1 MLSTTG
7 LAVSAANAPIAPWV
21 FERRAPGPRDVLIAI
36 RFCGV
41 CHSDL
46 HTARGEWGRVSYPL
60 VTGHEIIGD
69 VVAVGD
75 AVTRFVVGDRV
86 GVGCLVDSCRSC
98 GACQR
103 DLEQYCEKGSTGTY
117 GSTEQQT
124 GRTTQGG
131 YSTSIVVDEAFVLR
145 VPTHLDPAGAAP
157 LLCAGITTWSPLQ
170 HWQAGPGTRVG
181 VVGIGGLGH
190 MAIRLARALGA
201 EVTAFTTSPAK
212 ADDARRLGAHDVV
225 LASDASAYRQRRGT
239 LDLILDTVSAPHDL
253 DTLMKTLRLDGAL
266 VLLGLS
272 PTPHAAPSPSTFIGK
287 RRTLSGS
294 LIGGIAETQQ
304 MLDFCGAHHIVSDI
318 ERIDASAV
326 NEAWDR
332 MLRGDVRYRFVID
345 CGTIDEPH
353 TLHTP

>member
-1 MLSTTG
+1 MLSATG
-7 LAVSAANAPIAPWV
+7 LAATSATAPLAPWT
-21 FERRAPGPRDVLIAI
+21 FERRAPGPRDVVIAI

-46 HTARGEWGRVSYPL
+46 HTARGEWGRTTYPL

-75 AVTRFVVGDRV
+75 AVSRHSIGDRV

-98 GACQR
+98 GSCSR

-117 GSTEQQT
+117 ASTERQT

-131 YSTSIVVDEAFVLR
+131 YSTAIVVDEDFVLR
-145 VPTHLDPAGAAP
+145 VPASLDPAAAAP

-170 HWQAGPGTRVG
+170 HWKAGPGARVG

-201 EVTAFTTSPAK
+201 EVTAFTTTPAK
-212 ADDARRLGAHDVV
+212 ADDALRLGATEVV
-225 LASDASAYRQRRGT
+225 LASDAPAYRARRNT

-253 DTLMKTLRLDGAL
+253 DALMKTLRLDGAL

-272 PTPHAAPSPSTFIGK
+272 PTPHAAPGASTFIGK
-287 RRTLSGS
+287 RRTLAGS

-304 MLDFCGAHHIVSDI
+304 MLDFCGAHDIVSDI
-318 ERIDASAV
+318 ERIDAGAV
-326 NEAWDR
+326 NDAWDR

-345 CGTIDEPH
+345 CGTI
-353 TLHTP
+353 TVA